1 MTLFSKETISSQT
14 PFLKMILYLMI
25 LIKKSRKRP
34 CDRLPGQPKGKVG
47 SIPIR
52 FQSDASVICFRQRR
66 KYIRQRQKFIRQCR
80 KQLTLAS
87 KQKHIA
93 ILHQTF
99 ARAWSRSSRIS
110 SIYSVP
116 ILRRTVEGVI
126 CCPASS
132 SGVI

>member
-1 MTLFSKETISSQT
+1 
-14 PFLKMILYLMI
+14 MI

-80 KQLTLAS
+80 KHTRQCRKQITLAS
-87 KQKHIA
+87 NQKDIR
-93 ILHQTF
+93 LH
-99 ARAWSRSSRIS
+99 S
-110 SIYSVP
+110 
-116 ILRRTVEGVI
+116 
-126 CCPASS
+126 
-132 SGVI
+132 